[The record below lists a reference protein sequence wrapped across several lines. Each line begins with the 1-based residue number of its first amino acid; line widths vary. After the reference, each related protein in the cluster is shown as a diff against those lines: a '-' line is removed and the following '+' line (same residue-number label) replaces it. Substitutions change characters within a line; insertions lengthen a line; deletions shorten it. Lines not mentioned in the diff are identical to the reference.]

1 MPEDPLSFFTTMD
14 PALLMAAGASFL
26 AGLFG
31 YIIAKMWIKPIVRY
45 NTLKHRLDRELASSM
60 GGATDAGAARPLR
73 IDAAQLRAARQTA
86 MALVSSFNADLPPW
100 YRIFLASRLESPAE
114 ASGLMTNLAKIGD
127 PAQVAGRINLVREKL
142 RLK

>member
-1 MPEDPLSFFTTMD
+1 MSFFATMD

-45 NTLKHRLDRELASSM
+45 NTLKHRLNRELSGCLAGSM
-60 GGATDAGAARPLR
+60 GDVADTGAAHPLR

-86 MALVSSFNADLPPW
+86 MALVSSFTADLPPW
-100 YRIFLASRLESPAE
+100 YRIFLTSRRESPAE

-127 PAQVAGRINLVREKL
+127 PAQVAGRIDLVREKL